1 MTTRHFVLAALAAAT
16 LAACSTVPDRNDALV
31 DARARVTAAQS
42 NPQVATLAP
51 DELQRATESLRVA
64 QKAWSDGDK
73 TATVNHLSYMTVQR
87 VAVATQTASSRA
99 SQAVTAG
106 AAADRDKMRLAARTD
121 EAETAQRQL
130 AASQQNNAQKS
141 AELAAAE
148 ATAVFDRDR
157 VERSRARAAELEA
170 QLAELNAKKTE
181 RGIVVTLGD
190 VLFDSGQSRL
200 LPEGVRNMAK
210 LAAVFKS
217 DPQRRASIE
226 GHTDSVGTSRSN
238 ADLSQRRADA
248 VMAALLREGVAADH
262 LSTQGY
268 GEENP
273 TADNGT
279 ASGRQMNRRVEIVF
293 APERD
298 DIIVK

>member
-1 MTTRHFVLAALAAAT
+1 MNTRHFVLAALAAAA

-31 DARARVTAAQS
+31 DARTRVSAAQS

-51 DELQRATESLRVA
+51 DELQRATASLRVA
-64 QKAWSDGDK
+64 EKAWSDGGP

-121 EAETAQRQL
+121 EAEVAQRQL
-130 AASQQNNAQKS
+130 AASQQNNAQKA

-148 ATAVFDRDR
+148 ATAVLDRDR

-170 QLAELNAKKTE
+170 QLAELNAKKTD

-190 VLFDSGQSRL
+190 VLFDSGKSRL
-200 LPEGVRNMAK
+200 LPDGARNMAK
-210 LAAVFKS
+210 LAAVFKG
-217 DPQRRASIE
+217 DPQPRASIE
-226 GHTDSVGTSRSN
+226 GYTDSVGSSASN
-238 ADLSQRRADA
+238 IDLSQRRADA
-248 VMAALLREGVAADH
+248 VMAALVREGVAPDH
-262 LSTQGY
+262 LSTYAY

-279 ASGRQMNRRVEIVF
+279 ATGRQMNRRVEIVF
-293 APERD
+293 APQRD
-298 DIIVK
+298 DIVVK